1 MFFAMFIVDFYIL
14 INTKYDPN
22 TAIRLCQKQRSD
34 SVFCSLKIREPS
46 ESREPKK
53 SISMGQIQ
61 PTGHQP
67 TSGQIQPA
75 GTQFRPD
82 PAYRTPVYLR
92 ADPACRYT
100 VQNRSSLQ
108 DTSLSQGRSY
118 LQVHS

>member
-1 MFFAMFIVDFYIL
+1 MTLTLQFDCVNSNF
-14 INTKYDPN
+14 
-22 TAIRLCQKQRSD
+22 SD
-34 SVFCSLKIREPS
+34 SVCFYSLKIREPS

-75 GTQFRPD
+75 GTQFRTD
-82 PAYRTPVYLR
+82 PAHRTPAYPR

-100 VQNRSSLQ
+100 VHNRPTLQ
-108 DTSLSQGRSY
+108 EC
-118 LQVHS
+118 H